1 MALFRVTK
9 RVREKYSQLNFYG
22 VKVEDLQAT
31 KKLLYVNAR
40 KKRIQR
46 DFREMYNLENL
57 KEAPQ
62 VKAIRDL
69 FIVMGDDPEVNMT
82 AVENLGSLLLKGGL
96 PSINSLVD
104 SCNLASLQTLMPIGI
119 FDADKTI
126 RELMLDL
133 SDAGEEYEPIGIDK
147 EVLAEGLLV
156 LRDDEGVISRP
167 MYKDSKKTMIT
178 EETKN
183 AYIITVQYF
192 PISDDEPKRA
202 LEIAIDFVTTSS
214 QGSAGD
220 ILKFEEVD
228 P

>member
-69 FIVMGDDPEVNMT
+69 FVVMGDDPEVNMT

-96 PSINSLVD
+96 PSINSD
-104 SCNLASLQTLMPIGI
+104 RAKHGWKQ
-119 FDADKTI
+119 
-126 RELMLDL
+126 
-133 SDAGEEYEPIGIDK
+133 
-147 EVLAEGLLV
+147 
-156 LRDDEGVISRP
+156 
-167 MYKDSKKTMIT
+167 
-178 EETKN
+178 
-183 AYIITVQYF
+183 
-192 PISDDEPKRA
+192 KR
-202 LEIAIDFVTTSS
+202 
-214 QGSAGD
+214 
-220 ILKFEEVD
+220 
-228 P
+228 